1 MEKPM
6 RIRVSDKRILRKLN
20 ISGLNIFGSS
30 LPPPD
35 IITNPSDINMMENI
49 KNL

>member
-1 MEKPM
+1 MANPTRM
-6 RIRVSDKRILRKLN
+6 TVGAKRILRKLN
-20 ISGLNIFGSS
+20 ISGLKTFGSS

-35 IITNPSDINMMENI
+35 IKINPSVINRMENI